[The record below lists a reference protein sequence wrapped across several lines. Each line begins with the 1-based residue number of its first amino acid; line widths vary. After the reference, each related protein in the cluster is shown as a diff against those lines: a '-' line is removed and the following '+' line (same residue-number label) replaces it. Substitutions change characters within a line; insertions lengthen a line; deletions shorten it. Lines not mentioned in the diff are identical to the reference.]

1 MPDSTPLAMPV
12 WCGLIDCQ
20 IEERGMGADGD
31 RPLRRQIARA
41 TQAGYQQ
48 SAGHNARHHV
58 TGVNR
63 LSVPG
68 QNLERHLIV

>member
-1 MPDSTPLAMPV
+1 
-12 WCGLIDCQ
+12 
-20 IEERGMGADGD
+20 MGADGD

-68 QNLERHLIV
+68 QNLERRLIV